1 MDHIDKFGHVLTS
14 VIEINT
20 SCEIL
25 SGKTSCVCVCGSR
38 SKYVYVCVCIYID
51 IYKTTEKVSRAS
63 QFEAPTRFVE
73 SCLRWVEANPTVEM
87 YVYCNSNFCK

>member
-25 SGKTSCVCVCGSR
+25 SGKTSCVCERAHQSM
-38 SKYVYVCVCIYID
+38 YVCVCVCID
-51 IYKTTEKVSRAS
+51 I
-63 QFEAPTRFVE
+63 
-73 SCLRWVEANPTVEM
+73 
-87 YVYCNSNFCK
+87 